1 MRRARVIHQGKIQLA
16 TVDIDS
22 DLLVLANGIRVG
34 FNDVTWLPP
43 IEPRTT
49 FALGLNYDDH
59 AAELSFKAPE
69 KPLIFLK
76 SPTAFVGHKGASVCP
91 PDVHQ
96 MHFECELAVVIG
108 REGRRIRQERAYDFV
123 AGYTVAN
130 DYALREYLENFYR
143 PNLRVKNRDHCTPLG
158 PWMVD
163 ASDIVDPMALNL
175 RSFVNGELVQQGNT
189 RDMIFSI
196 PAIIEY
202 LSDFMTLSPG
212 DVILTGT
219 PKGVRFV
226 KPGDIVVTEI
236 DGIGQLVNEIVGE
249 VTLASGEPIS
259 AERKETCRTAS

>member
-1 MRRARVIHQGKIQLA
+1 MRRARVDYQGQIQSA
-16 TVDIDS
+16 TVDVGS
-22 DLLVLANGIRVG
+22 DLLILADGSRVG
-34 FNDVTWLPP
+34 FNDVIWLPP

-49 FALGLNYDDH
+49 FALGLNYGDH

-69 KPLIFLK
+69 KPLVFLK
-76 SPTAFVGHKGASVCP
+76 SQAAFIGHKGTSVCP
-91 PDVHQ
+91 SDVHQ

-108 REGRRIRQERAYDFV
+108 REGRRIRQEHAYDFV

-143 PNLRVKNRDHCTPLG
+143 PNLRVKNRDGCTPLG
-158 PWMVD
+158 PWIVD
-163 ASDIVDPMALNL
+163 AFDVVDPMALNL

-189 RDMIFSI
+189 RDMIYSI

-212 DVILTGT
+212 DMILTGT

-236 DGIGQLVNEIVGE
+236 DGIGRLVNAIAGE
-249 VTLASGEPIS
+249 VELVSSA
-259 AERKETCRTAS
+259 AERKTTCHIAS